1 MIESTDK
8 RIDELFNPPSN
19 WQSATW
25 IHVFDF
31 RHGEIVFKPENSYI
45 YAATFWFDEGTL
57 GLEHDLY
64 KVIAVGRLEP
74 ERMDENYRSVL
85 TSAEINN
92 ACYLIKSEQDGS
104 LNWHVFSNSCRSSQ
118 QVNTM
123 LSIDKHTIGPKPI
136 VSVTYRHLVDIKNF
150 TDLSLEDAAHRLL
163 ADWGLSPSDYISMI
177 DETSTRYSEKPS
189 ELWNN
194 LMTDW

>member
-1 MIESTDK
+1 MIELTDK
-8 RIDELFNPPSN
+8 EIDQLFNPPSH
-19 WQSATW
+19 WEGAGW
-25 IHVFDF
+25 IRVFDF

-45 YAATFWFDEGTL
+45 YAATFWFDEGVL

-74 ERMDENYRSVL
+74 ERMDENYRSIL
-85 TSAEINN
+85 TSPEINN
-92 ACYLIKSEQDGS
+92 ACYLIKSDQDGS
-104 LNWHVFSNSCRSSQ
+104 LNWHVFSNSCRSGQ
-118 QVNTM
+118 QVTTM
-123 LSIDKHTIGPKPI
+123 LSIDKQTIGPKPN

-150 TDLSLEDAAHRLL
+150 TDLSLQDAAHGLL
-163 ADWGLSPSDYISMI
+163 RDWGLSHCEYMSVI
-177 DETSTRYSEKPS
+177 DEISTRYSEKPS